1 MKSFK
6 LCIIYTISSLLV
18 AFSASLQA
26 QQLTPQEARSLAK
39 EAYLWRCPL
48 VDDLRVFNN
57 YFVDETNIEFKGG
70 VNVIGHNTR
79 LFTPADTTIQSINS
93 DTLYSFVGF
102 DVRDEPIV
110 VSFPQIQEDR
120 YYGFSLFDMWGHADM
135 LGTITTGNDAANF
148 MIAGPSWDGQTAE
161 GVKEVVQ
168 METTIGTS
176 AVGIQVECLCGL
188 V

>member
-93 DTLYSFVGF
+93 DTLYSFVGI

-120 YYGFSLFDMWGHADM
+120 YYGFSIFDMWGHADM

-176 AVGIQVECLCGL
+176 AVRIQVECLCGL